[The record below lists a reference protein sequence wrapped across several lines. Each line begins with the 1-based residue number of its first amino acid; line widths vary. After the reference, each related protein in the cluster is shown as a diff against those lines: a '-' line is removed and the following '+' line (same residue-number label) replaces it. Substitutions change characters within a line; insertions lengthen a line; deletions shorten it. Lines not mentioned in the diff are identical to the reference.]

1 VNEQLLDLINGGAGH
16 VEAIDNIAIFIG
28 SNGIYVLGAVLAVL
42 GLLELRRHPRKGIE
56 IGAAAA
62 LALALAGVAVFFSGL
77 LINEARPFV
86 THPDTV
92 QLMSHAKDNS
102 FPSDHTTVA
111 AAAAMVGALAWPKW
125 GWALLVGA
133 LLIGLARVF
142 SGIHYPGDIAGGML
156 IGCIAGFIA
165 WLVIERVA
173 VPRLPA
179 RTAQRQT

>member
-1 VNEQLLDLINGGAGH
+1 MNEQLLDLINSCAGN
-16 VEAIDNIAIFIG
+16 VDAIDNVAIFIAT
-28 SNGIYVLGAVLAVL
+28 NGIYVLGAVLAVL
-42 GLLELRRHPRKGIE
+42 GLLELRRHPRKGLE

-62 LALALAGVAVFFSGL
+62 LALAFAAVFLFFSGL
-77 LINEARPFV
+77 FVDEARPFV

-92 QLMSHAKDNS
+92 QLIAHARDNS

-142 SGIHYPGDIAGGML
+142 AGIHYPGDILGGMVF
-156 IGCIAGFIA
+156 GCVAGFLA
-165 WLVIERVA
+165 WIVIERLA

-179 RTAQRQT
+179 RIAQRQT

>member
-1 VNEQLLDLINGGAGH
+1 MNEQLLDFINSGAGH
-16 VEAIDNIAIFIG
+16 IDAIDNIAIFIG

-42 GLLELRRHPRKGIE
+42 GLLELRRNPRRGIE
-56 IGAAAA
+56 IGVAAA
-62 LALALAGVAVFFSGL
+62 LALVFAFVLL
-77 LINEARPFV
+77 LISGQFINETRPFV
-86 THPDTV
+86 THPDIV
-92 QLMSHAKDNS
+92 QLMSHSRDNS

-142 SGIHYPGDIAGGML
+142 AGIHYPGDILGGMVF
-156 IGCIAGFIA
+156 GCLAGFLA
-165 WLVIERVA
+165 WIVIERVA

-179 RTAQRQT
+179 RIAQRQA

>member
-1 VNEQLLDLINGGAGH
+1 
-16 VEAIDNIAIFIG
+16 
-28 SNGIYVLGAVLAVL
+28 
-42 GLLELRRHPRKGIE
+42 
-56 IGAAAA
+56 
-62 LALALAGVAVFFSGL
+62 
-77 LINEARPFV
+77 
-86 THPDTV
+86 
-92 QLMSHAKDNS
+92 
-102 FPSDHTTVA
+102 
-111 AAAAMVGALAWPKW
+111 MVGALAWPKW

-165 WLVIERVA
+165 WLVIQRVA